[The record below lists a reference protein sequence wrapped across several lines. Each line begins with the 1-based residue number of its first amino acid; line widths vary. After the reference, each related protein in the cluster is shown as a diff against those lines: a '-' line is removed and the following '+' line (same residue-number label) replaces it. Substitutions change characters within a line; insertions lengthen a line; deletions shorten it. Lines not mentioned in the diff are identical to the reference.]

1 MAINPELITTIRVDQ
16 LPDETLSLTNLFP
29 HTVGTELKSAT
40 IQELVDL
47 VATSIGVSGGVGYIA
62 ISVTDGQQLP
72 DVPELPSFFLCGA
85 GTFLNI
91 NGFPNIIC
99 TENLNAIMS
108 LTDHWELAVE
118 IPINPLSG
126 SVQSVTGSAV
136 DNTDPLNPVIN
147 EIIYGVQNIIAGTN
161 ITVDNTDP
169 ANPIISATGGG
180 GTQTLAEVLVEGNIT
195 DGNDISI
202 SDGDKIVLDNGANL
216 KKGTTDAGLGGT
228 KGIALRCA
236 VDYELK
242 WEAGRLYVM
251 GGDGFTIREVSHNF
265 TTLPT
270 VTDDDDKG
278 FTIDSRWILDNGDV
292 YVCTDATTGAAVWQ
306 LYSVGATPTLQ
317 QVTESGNET
326 TLNIKVKDS
335 EKSSTLQQ
343 NGLNFVDIDQGGST
357 TLRFEHTDVVD
368 QEVLIR
374 GLGGTMALLSDITGA
389 TPTLQEVLT
398 DGGDEAVD
406 SKIILSNTANDFETS
421 INEFGDGGIYLKSI
435 VNDTSIIIGASV
447 VFIGDSE
454 GVTGTYIN
462 KDKITVNA
470 IQYPF
475 PTGTSSPIA
484 TLADITGGGGVPYT
498 GATQDLDL
506 GEFGLKAGQV
516 TLDTT
521 PTGTAVVATTRWND
535 TLGSS
540 ETLLKGGSVILKN
553 GVDLVARVVNKVS
566 PNTTL
571 TKAAYQVV
579 KVSGAQGQRLAID
592 LARANNDLNSADTLG
607 VVTET
612 IDPNQEG
619 FILTVGQLEGIN
631 TTGSLQGET
640 WADGDVLYLSP
651 TTAGRITN
659 IKPNGSTGHIVI
671 IGYVEYAHANN
682 GKIYVKIMNGWEL
695 DELHNVFI
703 DTPNNN
709 QALTYE
715 TSTDLWKNKTIIEDA
730 IVNGV
735 TTIAPSQ
742 NAVFDALALKQAV
755 LSYTPYKNI
764 QTSQTVLTGTTS
776 ETNIF
781 TATIPAGAFNS
792 TDIIRVLFGANKT
805 TALGTYTLRL
815 RINTTNTIVGAP
827 TIATYSGTTT
837 AQVNIMQRNF
847 NLNGGNLYGF
857 SFTSSTL
864 TDIIASGQTLTSTT
878 LNPANQFFIFATIQ
892 LANASDSI
900 IGNMLSIS
908 N

>member
-47 VATSIGVSGGVGYIA
+47 VATSIGVSGGVGYLP

-72 DVPELPSFFLCGA
+72 DVPESPGFFLCGA

-91 NGFPNIIC
+91 NGYPNVIC

-108 LTDHWELAVE
+108 LSDHWQLAVE

-126 SVQSVTGSAV
+126 TVQSVTGSAV

-161 ITVDNTDP
+161 ITVDDTDP

-180 GTQTLAEVLVEGNIT
+180 T
-195 DGNDISI
+195 
-202 SDGDKIVLDNGANL
+202 
-216 KKGTTDAGLGGT
+216 
-228 KGIALRCA
+228 
-236 VDYELK
+236 
-242 WEAGRLYVM
+242 
-251 GGDGFTIREVSHNF
+251 
-265 TTLPT
+265 
-270 VTDDDDKG
+270 
-278 FTIDSRWILDNGDV
+278 
-292 YVCTDATTGAAVWQ
+292 
-306 LYSVGATPTLQ
+306 TPTLQ
-317 QVTESGNET
+317 EVTEAGNET
-326 TLNIKVKDS
+326 TNNIKVKDS
-335 EKSSTLQQ
+335 EKSFTLQT
-343 NGLNFVDIDQGGST
+343 NGISFEDINNEGN
-357 TLRFEHTDVVD
+357 TLLKFENTSLTD
-368 QEVLIR
+368 QEVLVR
-374 GLGGTMALLSDITGA
+374 GLGGTVALLSDIPTNTSDLTNDGEDGVNPFITA
-389 TPTLQEVLT
+389 LDIPTYTTPSIQEVLT

-406 SKIILSNTANDFETS
+406 SAIYFSNTANDLETS
-421 INEFGDGGIYLKSI
+421 INKYGDGQIILRSVI
-435 VNDTSIIIGASV
+435 NDVEANIGAGIVYLGS
-447 VFIGDSE
+447 ISGG
-454 GVTGTYIN
+454 GVILN
-462 KDKITVNA
+462 REKIYNTSSLNEYA
-470 IQYPF
+470 Y
-475 PTGTSSPIA
+475 PTGVSSPLA

-506 GEFGLKAGQV
+506 GEFGLRAGQV

-521 PTGTAVVATTRWND
+521 PTGTANVGTTRWND
-535 TLGSS
+535 ALGSS
-540 ETLLKGGSVILKN
+540 ETTLKGGNVILKN
-553 GVDLVARVVNKVS
+553 GVDLVARIVNKVN

-579 KVSGAQGQRLAID
+579 KVAGAQGQRLAVD
-592 LARANNDLNSADTLG
+592 LARANSDLNSADTLG

-612 IDPNQEG
+612 ITTNQEG
-619 FILTVGQLEGIN
+619 FILTVGQLEGVN

-651 TTAGRITN
+651 TTAGRMTN
-659 IKPNGSTGHIVI
+659 IKPNGSNGHIVI
-671 IGYVEYAHANN
+671 IGYVEHAHNTQ

-703 DTPNNN
+703 DTPLNN
-709 QALTYE
+709 QGLIYE

-735 TTIAPSQ
+735 TAIAPSQ

-764 QTSQTVLTGTTS
+764 QTSQTAHTGTTA
-776 ETNIF
+776 ETQIF
-781 TATIPAGAFNS
+781 KATIPAGSFNS
-792 TDIIRVLFGANKT
+792 TDVIKVLFGANKT

-815 RINTTNTIVGAP
+815 RVNSTDNFGT
-827 TIATYSGTTT
+827 ATLIGSYGGSAS
-837 AQVNIMQRNF
+837 AQANVMMRNF
-847 NLNGGNLYGF
+847 NLNGGNLYGVQF
-857 SFTSSTL
+857 ATTAI
-864 TDIIASGQTLTSTT
+864 TDVFAGTALSSTT
-878 LNPANQFFIFATIQ
+878 LNPANQFFIYASIV
-892 LANASDSI
+892 LSNASDNI
-900 IGNMLSIS
+900 IGNMLSIH